1 MTGTIGDSLINR
13 GITKSPTEMK
23 LDEERS
29 ISPSQVKYR
38 DEAEHYKRLYEET
51 KYDLLICKENLKK
64 AEVEAM
70 KNAAI
75 LVQVEHEYKLDKNE
89 LLDEIQRLNICITN
103 VSKLYSS
110 KHKRKRH
117 DGRSESQS
125 SGGSI
130 LSSGLS
136 EDGEPVEVDMVSAP
150 LPPVATTHTHI
161 PPLIVLDDEEEV
173 ESDEH
178 SGELMEIDT
187 EVATKG
193 KKTTGNTRKISPKK
207 IAAEFK
213 KKVREYG
220 ISQCKVGLIILKLC
234 GPRTSDFTLHPPQSY
249 AKASVKERENYK
261 KMFDF
266 LSDKKALENFCLHHR
281 PRKGSNFAILPTDP
295 ELMYE

>member
-161 PPLIVLDDEEEV
+161 PPLIVCV
-173 ESDEH
+173 W
-178 SGELMEIDT
+178 
-187 EVATKG
+187 
-193 KKTTGNTRKISPKK
+193 
-207 IAAEFK
+207 
-213 KKVREYG
+213 Y
-220 ISQCKVGLIILKLC
+220 LK
-234 GPRTSDFTLHPPQSY
+234 
-249 AKASVKERENYK
+249 A
-261 KMFDF
+261 
-266 LSDKKALENFCLHHR
+266 
-281 PRKGSNFAILPTDP
+281 
-295 ELMYE
+295 